1 MNEGGGAREPAEFAG
16 SGDSAQPRTPGPPG
30 VDGAGTE
37 GADIDVPG
45 LDGPGPDDPG
55 LDDPGPDDP
64 GLDGPGLDGPGLDGP
79 GPDGRPVRLPV
90 LPGFRE
96 MALRRMSQDR
106 RRLMRELAG
115 RRQDAGLSQTEI
127 AARMGTS
134 QSAVARLE
142 AGEADVRAS
151 TLERYAAA
159 LGTEITWKLQG

>member
-1 MNEGGGAREPAEFAG
+1 MNEAGGAREPAELAG
-16 SGDSAQPRTPGPPG
+16 SGEPALPRTPDRPG
-30 VDGAGTE
+30 MDGAGTD
-37 GADIDVPG
+37 GAG
-45 LDGPGPDDPG
+45 TG
-55 LDDPGPDDP
+55 
-64 GLDGPGLDGPGLDGP
+64 GPGLDGPGADGS
-79 GPDGRPVRLPV
+79 PVRLPV

-106 RRLMRELAG
+106 RRLMRQLAG

>member
-1 MNEGGGAREPAEFAG
+1 MNEAGGSCERAELAG
-16 SGDSAQPRTPGPPG
+16 SGDRALPRTPHRPG
-30 VDGAGTE
+30 ADGAGRDGAGT
-37 GADIDVPG
+37 GG
-45 LDGPGPDDPG
+45 
-55 LDDPGPDDP
+55 P

-79 GPDGRPVRLPV
+79 GLDGPGLDGPGLDGPGLDGPGADGSPVRLPV

-142 AGEADVRAS
+142 AGEADARAS

>member
-1 MNEGGGAREPAEFAG
+1 MNEGGGARERAELAG
-16 SGDSAQPRTPGPPG
+16 SGDPALPRTPARP
-30 VDGAGTE
+30 
-37 GADIDVPG
+37 GADSAGPG
-45 LDGPGPDDPG
+45 GPGPG
-55 LDDPGPDDP
+55 
-64 GLDGPGLDGPGLDGP
+64 GPGVSGPGLDGP
-79 GPDGRPVRLPV
+79 GPDGSPVRLPV

-142 AGEADVRAS
+142 AGEADARAS
-151 TLERYAAA
+151 TLERNAAA
-159 LGTEITWKLQG
+159 LRTEITWKLQG

>member
-1 MNEGGGAREPAEFAG
+1 MNEAGGSCERAELAG
-16 SGDSAQPRTPGPPG
+16 SGDRALPRTPDRPG
-30 VDGAGTE
+30 ADGAGTR
-37 GADIDVPG
+37 
-45 LDGPGPDDPG
+45 
-55 LDDPGPDDP
+55 
-64 GLDGPGLDGPGLDGP
+64 GPGLDGP
-79 GPDGRPVRLPV
+79 GPDGPGPDGPGAEGSPVRLPV

-115 RRQDAGLSQTEI
+115 RRQYAGLSQTEI

-151 TLERYAAA
+151 TLERYVAA

>member
-1 MNEGGGAREPAEFAG
+1 
-16 SGDSAQPRTPGPPG
+16 RTPDRPG
-30 VDGAGTE
+30 MDGAGTD
-37 GADIDVPG
+37 GAG
-45 LDGPGPDDPG
+45 TG
-55 LDDPGPDDP
+55 
-64 GLDGPGLDGPGLDGP
+64 GPGLDGPGADGS
-79 GPDGRPVRLPV
+79 PVRLPV

-106 RRLMRELAG
+106 RRLMRQLAG

>member
-1 MNEGGGAREPAEFAG
+1 MNEAGGAREPAELAG
-16 SGDSAQPRTPGPPG
+16 SGDSARPRTPGRPG
-30 VDGAGTE
+30 LDGAGTE
-37 GADIDVPG
+37 GADIDVPD
-45 LDGPGPDDPG
+45 LDVH
-55 LDDPGPDDP
+55 
-64 GLDGPGLDGPGLDGP
+64 
-79 GPDGRPVRLPV
+79 GPDGRQVRLPV

-142 AGEADVRAS
+142 AGEAGVRAS

>member
-1 MNEGGGAREPAEFAG
+1 MREGGGAREPAELAG
-16 SGDSAQPRTPGPPG
+16 CGEPALPRTPDRPG
-30 VDGAGTE
+30 MDGAGTD
-37 GADIDVPG
+37 GAG
-45 LDGPGPDDPG
+45 TG
-55 LDDPGPDDP
+55 
-64 GLDGPGLDGPGLDGP
+64 GPGLDGPGADGS
-79 GPDGRPVRLPV
+79 PVRLPV

-106 RRLMRELAG
+106 RRLMRQLAG

-142 AGEADVRAS
+142 AGEADARAS